1 MRKSLLSLSLAAAL
15 AATVPAAAWALT
27 AQQAEQVMSGQQFAG
42 VYDLQKKYGF
52 WTAKAT
58 TAEGSRA
65 TVLVNDATG
74 GLTAIRKGDVGTT
87 LPSVDR
93 VVQHLKASG
102 FAYVSDVELSDGFWE
117 AEVRTSLTS
126 RDKVELVL
134 HPTTLEVLSQ
144 VGRNGG
150 TINGQPVLSADQMQ
164 MLGGRQG
171 MGGQGGGQPGG
182 YDDGGYGDQGGGGY
196 EQQAPRRAA
205 PAQRPAAPVQRPAP
219 APVAQAPRAAS
230 GFDDMDDDI
239 PF

>member
-1 MRKSLLSLSLAAAL
+1 MKKASILCSCSVSRRPWPCGLKRPCTTSY
-15 AATVPAAAWALT
+15 
-27 AQQAEQVMSGQQFAG
+27 SGCP
-42 VYDLQKKYGF
+42 
-52 WTAKAT
+52 TRS

-87 LPSVDR
+87 LPSVNR

-150 TINGQPVLSADQMQ
+150 TINGQPVLSADQILLTLQ
-164 MLGGRQG
+164 QA
-171 MGGQGGGQPGG
+171 G
-182 YDDGGYGDQGGGGY
+182 YTRVRDLEFDDGYWEAEALNSANQYVELRIEPSTGKVVR
-196 EQQAPRRAA
+196 EKLER
-205 PAQRPAAPVQRPAP
+205 
-219 APVAQAPRAAS
+219 
-230 GFDDMDDDI
+230 
-239 PF
+239 

>member
-1 MRKSLLSLSLAAAL
+1 MRKSLLSLSLAAAV

-150 TINGQPVLSADQMQ
+150 TINGQPVLSADQILLTLQ
-164 MLGGRQG
+164 QA
-171 MGGQGGGQPGG
+171 G
-182 YDDGGYGDQGGGGY
+182 YTRVRDLEFDDGYWEAEAVNSANQYVELRIEPTTGKVVR
-196 EQQAPRRAA
+196 EKLER
-205 PAQRPAAPVQRPAP
+205 
-219 APVAQAPRAAS
+219 
-230 GFDDMDDDI
+230 
-239 PF
+239 